1 MAYAT
6 FDGYEIPR
14 VYDVQIERNL
24 VGESA
29 RTAGGKL
36 RQDVVAVKRSWTL
49 SCRPVPKNKVDPLLN
64 HLESTLYA
72 EGAFWMQGLGT
83 VTARISPD
91 GIDERVVACA
101 GEDGTWHIDGRELT
115 ITVEEV

>member
-14 VYDVQIERNL
+14 VYDVQVERIL

-36 RQDVVAVKRSWTL
+36 RQDAIAYKRRWTL
-49 SCRPVPKNKVDPLLN
+49 LCRPVPKHRVDPLLY
-64 HLESTLYA
+64 HLESALYA
-72 EGAFWMQGLGT
+72 PGAFWLYGMGGPVSAM
-83 VTARISPD
+83 VTEVS
-91 GIDERVVACA
+91 EQVVACA
-101 GEDGTWHIDGRELT
+101 GDDGTWHKDGRQLT

>member
-1 MAYAT
+1 M
-6 FDGYEIPR
+6 
-14 VYDVQIERNL
+14 QIEHIL

-36 RQDVVAVKRSWTL
+36 RQDAIAYKRRWTL
-49 SCRPVPKNKVDPLLN
+49 LCRPVPKHRVDPLLY

-72 EGAFWMQGLGT
+72 EGAFWLYGMGEPVLAK
-83 VTARISPD
+83 VNA
-91 GIDERVVACA
+91 DELREQVVACA
-101 GEDGTWHIDGRELT
+101 GEDGTWHVDGRQLT